1 MKCLE
6 KIKNLNVL
14 IIGDAIIDQYDTV
27 KPLNKPLKENILATR
42 YLKSDIFLGGVFA
55 AATNLSQFNKNIE
68 ICTVIGNDRDLKR
81 KIFNFSKNINSKIFI
96 EKEKVTVRKKR
107 FIDVGYQKKISEVYY
122 MDDNLLDQ
130 GI

>member
-1 MKCLE
+1 MK

-68 ICTVIGNDRDLKR
+68 ICTVIGNDRDLK
-81 KIFNFSKNINSKIFI
+81 KKN
-96 EKEKVTVRKKR
+96 
-107 FIDVGYQKKISEVYY
+107 
-122 MDDNLLDQ
+122 L
-130 GI
+130 